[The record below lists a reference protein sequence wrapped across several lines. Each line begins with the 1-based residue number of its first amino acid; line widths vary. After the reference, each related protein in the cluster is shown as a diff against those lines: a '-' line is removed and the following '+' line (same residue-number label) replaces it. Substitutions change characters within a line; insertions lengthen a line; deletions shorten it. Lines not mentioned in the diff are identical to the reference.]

1 MKDKLRK
8 LLLIVPVVGFLF
20 LVPLL
25 TLISKIPG
33 GPLTPTAS
41 YSVWENRTMAV
52 FPQLTAKGFWDGSY
66 FAGWETALSDQFYGR
81 DYWLKAH
88 TRYAMLR
95 CSASVNDVVI
105 TEETLLPQ
113 QTATD
118 YKGRDLDAEAQDM
131 AQGLAALRDQV
142 EDYGGTFL
150 YVGVPEQRSI
160 LEFSYPDWQTTNSEY
175 RQALRDAFVS
185 AMAAEQVP
193 FLEMKPLLEGRED
206 LTDLYSTVDHH
217 YTLLGAYET
226 YLAVCDRLTAAGWD
240 FPVVTEDQITFTA
253 LPNPYLGTYNRKL
266 YGQSPVT
273 EPLWV
278 CESPMEVPFTR
289 MDNGEEV
296 EAEVF
301 DLPDSTWQYVYY
313 TSYMGGDQAETILDT
328 GREDLPKVLIWGDSF
343 TNAFE
348 SLAWMSFGEIR
359 SIDLRY
365 YTEKSLPQYID
376 DYRPDIVLCIR
387 DDLSYLV
394 TEGNGNLTL

>member
-25 TLISKIPG
+25 TLIAKIPG
-33 GPLTPTAS
+33 SPLTPTAS

-52 FPQLTAKGFWDGSY
+52 FPQLTAEGFWDGSY
-66 FAGWETALSDQFYGR
+66 FAGWEEALSDQFYGR

-88 TRYAMLR
+88 TRYAMAR
-95 CSASVNDVVI
+95 QSASVNDVVL

-113 QTATD
+113 QTAID
-118 YKGRDLDAEAQDM
+118 YSDRDLEAEAGEM
-131 AQGLAALRDQV
+131 AQNLALVQDQV
-142 EDYGGTFL
+142 EGYGGTFL
-150 YVGVPEQRSI
+150 YVGVPEQRSMMQ
-160 LEFSYPDWQTTNSEY
+160 SYYPHWQNTNAAY
-175 RQALRDAFVS
+175 RQDLRDAFAS
-185 AMAAEQVP
+185 AMEAEQVP
-193 FLEMKPLLEGRED
+193 FLEMKPLLEDRED

-266 YGQSPVT
+266 YGQSPVA

-278 CESPMEVPFTR
+278 CESSMEVPFTR
-289 MDNGEEV
+289 TDDGEEV

-301 DLPDSTWQYVYY
+301 ELPDSTWQYVYY
-313 TSYMGGDQAETILDT
+313 TAYMGGDQAETILDT
-328 GREDLPKVLIWGDSF
+328 GREDLPRILIWGDSF

-348 SLAWMSFGEIR
+348 CLAWMSFGEMR
-359 SIDLRY
+359 SIDLRH
-365 YTEKSLPQYID
+365 YTEKTLTEYIA

-387 DDLSYLV
+387 DDTSYLV
-394 TEGNGNLTL
+394 TEGNGNLQ

>member
-1 MKDKLRK
+1 MRR
-8 LLLIVPVVGFLF
+8 IWP
-20 LVPLL
+20 
-25 TLISKIPG
+25 
-33 GPLTPTAS
+33 
-41 YSVWENRTMAV
+41 
-52 FPQLTAKGFWDGSY
+52 
-66 FAGWETALSDQFYGR
+66 
-81 DYWLKAH
+81 
-88 TRYAMLR
+88 
-95 CSASVNDVVI
+95 
-105 TEETLLPQ
+105 
-113 QTATD
+113 
-118 YKGRDLDAEAQDM
+118 
-131 AQGLAALRDQV
+131 
-142 EDYGGTFL
+142 
-150 YVGVPEQRSI
+150 
-160 LEFSYPDWQTTNSEY
+160 
-175 RQALRDAFVS
+175 
-185 AMAAEQVP
+185 
-193 FLEMKPLLEGRED
+193 
-206 LTDLYSTVDHH
+206 
-217 YTLLGAYET
+217 
-226 YLAVCDRLTAAGWD
+226 VCDRLTEAGWD

-313 TSYMGGDQAETILDT
+313 TAYMGGDQAETILDT

-394 TEGNGNLTL
+394 TEGNGNLTS